1 MDKESAIKMREA
13 ILDIAM
19 SLDKYINMI
28 EREEAGEEINDSE
41 AKQFIGE
48 IVVNLAKIQSI

>member
-13 ILDIAM
+13 ILAIAM

-48 IVVNLAKIQSI
+48 IVVNWAKIQSI